1 MDKLMIFS
9 ISRIS
14 RPNKYSN
21 MHIRHVSGMT
31 LGLGSGSS
39 LPCQAAY
46 LTKYCRALAL
56 RSPPFASQV
65 LNVIFTVYELG
76 CEKMV
81 SYLFHLRYGAKFN
94 VQRGERCLALPA
106 RVPVK

>member
-1 MDKLMIFS
+1 
-9 ISRIS
+9 
-14 RPNKYSN
+14 

-46 LTKYCRALAL
+46 LMKYCRALAL
-56 RSPPFASQV
+56 RSSLLASQV

-76 CEKMV
+76 VRKWLVICSISAMAQSLMSKEEK
-81 SYLFHLRYGAKFN
+81 GAWH
-94 VQRGERCLALPA
+94 CLQGCL
-106 RVPVK
+106 